1 AELAVDDTAT
11 GRRQAATARALV
23 PTREAKEAAFA
34 AAVESDDLPNAML
47 VATIAGFVHP
57 DQRELHRVFL
67 DRYFDAIPG
76 VWATRTNE
84 TAQTIVMGLYPS
96 QLIEPGMLELTDRFL
111 ARDDIPSGARRL
123 VLEGRDGIERSLRCQ
138 ARDA

>member
-1 AELAVDDTAT
+1 M
-11 GRRQAATARALV
+11 
-23 PTREAKEAAFA
+23 PTLEAKEAAFA
-34 AAVESDDLPNAML
+34 AAVESDDLPNALL

-96 QLIEPGMLELTDRFL
+96 QIIEPEMLERTDEFL

-123 VLEGRDGIERSLRCQ
+123 VREGRDGIERSLRCQ
-138 ARDA
+138 ACDS